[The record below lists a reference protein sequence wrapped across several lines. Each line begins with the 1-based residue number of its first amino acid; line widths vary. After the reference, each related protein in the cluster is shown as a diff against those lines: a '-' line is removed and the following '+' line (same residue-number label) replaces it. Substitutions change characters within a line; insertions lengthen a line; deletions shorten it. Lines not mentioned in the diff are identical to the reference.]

1 MSNIN
6 RDQLQYGYIQW
17 DLNQMTEDDLKRYF
31 VDHQNAELDCL
42 DDDELIEEVRQFAP
56 HLIR

>member
-17 DLNQMTEDDLKRYF
+17 DLNQMTEDDFKRYF

-42 DDDELIEEVRQFAP
+42 DDDELIEEVRKFAP